1 VGWIDALAMS
11 GPEVAYSAEN
21 GSHCRNVVVWNVL
34 TGSAML
40 VSGPKAATTCGD
52 DEPSGQQ
59 VSELALAGTQ
69 VAWIRTIEGNTE
81 ADDTLFA
88 ASLPKPHEH
97 LLATARRV
105 GEPPAKGGWIG
116 GLVGSGS
123 VVAVNLWTTNAAG
136 TPVAGSLRAIASSAL
151 KTVAS
156 GTGTV
161 LAESTDLGRVAVLR
175 SDGTVALYSATGSL
189 LRTIA
194 PSSAREI
201 ALRKDYVV
209 VLTKTKTLEIYNAN
223 TGAFVRRWPVPG
235 GAAHL
240 DLYGGVVVY
249 SVWRT
254 LHALQLT
261 TGKDAVIASLKRAV
275 VADEIEAP
283 GVVYAYDS
291 VRGIKDIGNL
301 TFVPMHSVAAA
312 VS

>member
-1 VGWIDALAMS
+1 MS

-34 TGSAML
+34 TGSAVL
-40 VSGPKAATTCGD
+40 VSGPKSGTTCGD

-59 VSELALAGTQ
+59 VSELAVAGTQ
-69 VAWIRTIEGNTE
+69 VAWIRTIQGNTE

-97 LLATARRV
+97 SLAAARRL
-105 GEPPAKGGWIG
+105 GEPPVKGGWIG
-116 GLVGSGS
+116 GLVGSGT
-123 VVAVNLWTTNAAG
+123 VVAANVWTTNGAG
-136 TPVAGSLRAIASSAL
+136 VIVSGSLRTISASAS
-151 KTVAS
+151 KTVAT

-161 LAESTDLGRVAVLR
+161 LAEALDLGRIAVLR
-175 SDGTVALYSATGSL
+175 SDGTVALYSAAGSL
-189 LRTIA
+189 LRTVA

-201 ALRKDYVV
+201 ALRKDYLV
-209 VLTKTKTLEIYNAN
+209 VLTKTKTIEIYNSN
-223 TGAFVRRWPVPG
+223 TGVLLRQWPVPG

-240 DLYGGVVVY
+240 DLYADIAVY
-249 SVWRT
+249 SVRRT

-291 VRGIKDIGNL
+291 LRGIQDVGNL
-301 TFVPMHSVAAA
+301 AFVPMRSIATA
-312 VS
+312 VSS

>member
-1 VGWIDALAMS
+1 MS
-11 GPEVAYSAEN
+11 GPQVAYSAEN
-21 GSHCRNVVVWNVL
+21 ASHCRNVVVWNVL
-34 TGSAML
+34 TGSAVL
-40 VSGPKAATTCGD
+40 VSGPKSGTSCGD

-59 VSELALAGTQ
+59 VSELAIAGTQ
-69 VAWIRTIEGNTE
+69 VAWIRTIQGNTE
-81 ADDTLFA
+81 ADDALFA
-88 ASLPKPHEH
+88 ASLPKPHARS
-97 LLATARRV
+97 LATVRRL

-123 VVAVNLWTTNAAG
+123 DVAVNVWTTDATGA
-136 TPVAGSLRAIASSAL
+136 TIAGSFRTITSSAL
-151 KTVAS
+151 KTVAT
-156 GTGTV
+156 GTGAV

-175 SDGTVALYSATGSL
+175 SDGTVALYAATGAL
-189 LRTIA
+189 LRTVA

-201 ALRKDYVV
+201 ALRKDYLV

-223 TGAFVRRWPVPG
+223 TGVFIRRWPVPG
-235 GAAHL
+235 GATNL
-240 DLYGGVVVY
+240 DLYNGIAVY

-261 TGKDAVIASLKRAV
+261 TGKDVVLASLKRAV

-301 TFVPMHSVAAA
+301 TFVPMHTVAAA

>member
-1 VGWIDALAMS
+1 MS

-34 TGSAML
+34 TGSAVL
-40 VSGPKAATTCGD
+40 VSGPKSGTTCGD

-59 VSELALAGTQ
+59 VSELAVAGTQ
-69 VAWIRTIEGNTE
+69 VAWIRTIQGNTE

-97 LLATARRV
+97 SLAAARRL
-105 GEPPAKGGWIG
+105 GEPPVKGGWIG
-116 GLVGSGS
+116 GLVGSGT
-123 VVAVNLWTTNAAG
+123 VVAANVWTTNGAG
-136 TPVAGSLRAIASSAL
+136 VIVSGSLRTISASAS
-151 KTVAS
+151 KTVAT

-161 LAESTDLGRVAVLR
+161 LAEALDLGRIAVLR
-175 SDGTVALYSATGSL
+175 SDGTVALYSAAGSL
-189 LRTIA
+189 LRTVA

-201 ALRKDYVV
+201 ALHKDYLV
-209 VLTKTKTLEIYNAN
+209 VLTKTKTIEIYNSN
-223 TGAFVRRWPVPG
+223 TGVLLRQWPVPG

-240 DLYGGVVVY
+240 DLYADIAVY
-249 SVWRT
+249 SVRRT

-291 VRGIKDIGNL
+291 LRGIQDVGNL
-301 TFVPMHSVAAA
+301 AFVPMRSIATA
-312 VS
+312 VSS